1 VSDTDGRPGPRSD
14 ARGFSTRAIRAAS
27 RAPKIEQTPTS
38 VPIYQT
44 ATFASADADELGR
57 VAADGRAGYAYSRIS
72 NPTTSALGSAYA
84 ELAGGEAGVA
94 LASGMAA
101 INAALASLVRAGDR
115 IVAPIATYGS
125 TRQQLLRTF
134 GSFGIT
140 IDIVDTTDL
149 GAGEAALAA
158 APTRVLYAET
168 IANPTTFL
176 ADHAALAE
184 LAHRHGAMYVVDN
197 TFASPY
203 VCRPLELGADLVAES
218 ATKFLGGHSDLIAGV
233 VAGDRALIVGVE
245 RVQIDT
251 GATLGPLE
259 AFLVLRGILTLAIRA
274 ERHAATAAALA
285 AWLEGQDGVRAVLY
299 PGLPSHP
306 QHDVALRQFRPGVAG
321 GMMAFEVEGGR
332 AAGRAVIDAMTLPEL
347 TASLGSVHTMVVHP
361 PSTSHR
367 QSTEAELLDAG
378 ITPGLLRVSVGL
390 EDLEDLQADF
400 TAGLAAAAT
409 TRGGRPVPAL
419 GAV

>member
-1 VSDTDGRPGPRSD
+1 M
-14 ARGFSTRAIRAAS
+14 
-27 RAPKIEQTPTS
+27 PKIEQTPTS

-44 ATFASADADELGR
+44 ATFASSDADELGR

-115 IVAPIATYGS
+115 IVAPVATYGS

-134 GSFGIT
+134 GGFGVT
-140 IDIVDTTDL
+140 VDIVDTTDL
-149 GAGEAALAA
+149 DAVESALAA

-184 LAHRHGAMYVVDN
+184 LAHRHGAVYVVDN

-233 VAGDRALIVGVE
+233 VAGDRALIAGVE

-259 AFLVLRGILTLAIRA
+259 AFLVLRGILTLAVRA

-285 AWLEGQDGVRAVLY
+285 AWLERQDGVRAVLY

-306 QHDVALRQFRPGVAG
+306 QHHVALRQFRPGVAG

-400 TAGLAAAAT
+400 AAALAAAAT
-409 TRGGRPVPAL
+409 TRGGPPVPAL